1 MLPSMFSWF
10 GQLFPYTN
18 FHDLNLDWIIRVLKT
33 MSEKFPEDF
42 QTLTD
47 EINRKMDIAKNEGA
61 EGDLLTSNGDGTT
74 SWKPFDEAVT
84 NIVVDTVNEWLENH
98 PEATTTVMDGA
109 ITPAK
114 LDNELYALYKDLGMV
129 QIFIPPVL
137 DSTSQGN
144 CSLMVTPSSTILFDT
159 HAGVNETAI
168 INYLEDLYNSAVF
181 SNIDYIVLSHY
192 HYDHVENL
200 EAILQNF
207 PHNNCKIYIPLSP
220 SGYYPA
226 VISPVLISNY
236 NEVVRVA
243 NAYNLDI
250 IEVTSD
256 TNLTID
262 NLVSI
267 ELFNSTVADYQYY
280 SNNQSHYNCYS
291 MVALVKIGNTYSM
304 FPGDLEHDGQK
315 RVYENRNLPRLNF
328 YLVHHHG
335 VQTDDYIPYINAI
348 NPEYSI
354 IPNDYSVAINQSLRG
369 IFQKL
374 VKGYIGESGY
384 SDYSF
389 VFNNSACSVTK
400 GVNIPNAGTHSATA
414 VMYVD
419 NSYTGAVHDGSF
431 DRPFTSITEAFTFM
445 KSNAS
450 GLFYELNIVGTAT
463 PYNGF
468 NLRNIDIPITIKAYN
483 SNNKPTIK
491 TGNIENVKNL
501 TMTELKFRGEGL
513 ANIPTSGDYTNMQ
526 IINSKVLMTK
536 CEFDGTDNTNN
547 PLAISMKATTL
558 RINACTFSNYQRVFR
573 HAVVDMFSVVQ
584 MSGAT
589 SFTNIAN
596 YIGAVQNIK
605 YFIFGGCTFTNV
617 TAMFAQSDRPIP
629 PVMDG
634 TFFTPTMASIFGSHV
649 VSEIAY
655 KDTTH
660 PAVIIANNKLYD
672 VLTGSE
678 IT

>member
-1 MLPSMFSWF
+1 MIFGSMFNRW
-10 GQLFPYTN
+10 PYTDLQN
-18 FHDLNLDWIIRVLKT
+18 LNLDWLIGVCKDIT
-33 MSEKFPEDF
+33 TNWPPKFEEIEN
-42 QTLTD
+42 
-47 EINRKMDIAKNEGA
+47 EINKKLDKALN
-61 EGDLLTSNGDGTT
+61 DGTLGDILT
-74 SWKPFDEAVT
+74 NNGNGTYEWKPFDTAISNQIIQAV
-84 NIVVDTVNEWLENH
+84 NNWLANH
-98 PEATTTVMDGA
+98 PEATTTVQDGA

-114 LDNELYALYKDLGMV
+114 LDNELYSLYKDLGMV
-129 QIFIPPVL
+129 QLFIPPVL

-144 CSLMVTPSSTILFDT
+144 CSLMVTPNSTILFDT
-159 HAGVNETAI
+159 HAEVNELAI
-168 INYLEDLYNSAVF
+168 INYLSELYNSAVF
-181 SNIDYIVLSHY
+181 NNIDYIILSHY
-192 HYDHVENL
+192 HYDHIENL

-220 SGYYPA
+220 SGFYPA
-226 VISPVLISNY
+226 VIAPVLISNY
-236 NEVVRVA
+236 DEVIRVA

-250 IEVTSD
+250 HEITSD
-256 TNLTID
+256 TTITID

-267 ELFNSTVADYQYY
+267 DLFNSTVADYQYY
-280 SNNQSHYNCYS
+280 SNNQSTYNCYS
-291 MVALVKIGNTYSM
+291 MVALVKIGDTYSM

-348 NPEYSI
+348 NPVYSI

-374 VKGYIGESGY
+374 IKGYIGESGY

-389 VFNNSACSVTK
+389 VFDNSSCSVTH
-400 GVNIPNAGTHSATA
+400 GINLPNVGSHSATA

-419 NSYTGAVHDGSF
+419 NSYEGNAHDGTF
-431 DRPFTSITEAFTFM
+431 ERPFTSITEAFTFM
-445 KSNAS
+445 KSNAP
-450 GLFYELNIVGTAT
+450 GLSYELNIIGTET

-468 NLRNIDIPITIKAYN
+468 NLRNIDVPITIKAYN
-483 SNNKPTIK
+483 SSNKPTIK
-491 TGNIENVKNL
+491 TGNIENVKYL
-501 TMTELKFRGEGL
+501 TMTDLKFRGVGL
-513 ANIPTSGDYTNMQ
+513 ANLPVTNDYTSMQ
-526 IINSKVLMTK
+526 INNSVVVMGR

-547 PLAISMKATTL
+547 PVAISMKTTTL
-558 RINACTFSNYQRVFR
+558 RINACTFANYQKVFR

-589 SFTNIAN
+589 SFTNISS
-596 YIGAVQNIK
+596 YIGAIQNIK
-605 YFIFGGCTFTNV
+605 YFIYGGCTFTNV
-617 TAMFAQSDRPIP
+617 TAMFSSSDRPIP

-672 VLTGSE
+672 VLTGTE